1 AGGVAL
7 ARGAAR
13 PARRPPRAA
22 PPPRRARRAPP
33 APAAP
38 AAAPPAPAA
47 RPDGAAGMRV
57 EEIGIV
63 RPPGQRQA
71 APPEPTGRA
80 SADEA
85 RARGRGDLA
94 GGSRGVIT
102 PPPPRPRGLSVSSRP
117 SVGGPPA
124 ANPSQPPAQ
133 AATAERPAPA

>member
-1 AGGVAL
+1 
-7 ARGAAR
+7 
-13 PARRPPRAA
+13 
-22 PPPRRARRAPP
+22 
-33 APAAP
+33 
-38 AAAPPAPAA
+38 APPAPAA
-47 RPDGAAGMRV
+47 RPEGAAGRRV
-57 EEIGIV
+57 GEIGIV

-71 APPEPTGRA
+71 APPEPAGRA

-133 AATAERPAPA
+133 AATAERPAPAPERPAPGGEPPAGEPGAAPSSERKDDDASIRFSLLELD